1 MVVEESYD
9 GVADAGKPE
18 VGGVDLADGYPKG
31 FGGIVGST
39 DGGLDGLKVAV
50 NGHQEVH
57 VERVDAHAT
66 IYIYVG
72 RGKEI
77 VYLRHVESRLFLDF
91 APHAL
96 LYRLAHVNKATGQ
109 VESAACGV
117 LGPTHHQHL
126 VVVVDDEC
134 CRGRARIGIVGEAA
148 VATLLALEIVDLK
161 AGTAADRTE
170 AEFL

>member
-1 MVVEESYD
+1 M
-9 GVADAGKPE
+9 
-18 VGGVDLADGYPKG
+18 
-31 FGGIVGST
+31 
-39 DGGLDGLKVAV
+39 
-50 NGHQEVH
+50 
-57 VERVDAHAT
+57 
-66 IYIYVG
+66 
-72 RGKEI
+72 
-77 VYLRHVESRLFLDF
+77 YLRHVESRLFLDL

-96 LYRLAHVNKATGQ
+96 LYRLSHVNKATGQ
-109 VESAACGV
+109 VKGAACGV

-126 VVVVDDEC
+126 IVVVDDEC